1 MPTQRL
7 LLCAAAAFAA
17 SLTLASAQ
25 TFVEL
30 NESFETYNPG
40 QLSGQGNGWIIG
52 NPAQT
57 LVVNAPAGTPYG
69 DQYLRIFRD
78 ATLNG
83 VNRVRNPV
91 VRSFSPD
98 GSILW
103 SMKNNDNSAT
113 GRFSF
118 RLPVNSGASNVWQME
133 IRQDLGDFRF
143 QQLGSWQT
151 QAFTFLT
158 EWTDWRVDFFTSD
171 PDPLNHRVHLTVTRQ
186 SDQVV
191 LLSLQDL
198 RLAQALSAPLTNLYG
213 YDTVG
218 LAGGN
223 LRHDYSLDNLVTI
236 AIPEPRTYALF
247 LGLAVA
253 GLLISRRR
261 RPVL

>member
-1 MPTQRL
+1 
-7 LLCAAAAFAA
+7 
-17 SLTLASAQ
+17 
-25 TFVEL
+25 
-30 NESFETYNPG
+30 
-40 QLSGQGNGWIIG
+40 
-52 NPAQT
+52 
-57 LVVNAPAGTPYG
+57 
-69 DQYLRIFRD
+69 
-78 ATLNG
+78 
-83 VNRVRNPV
+83 
-91 VRSFSPD
+91 
-98 GSILW
+98 
-103 SMKNNDNSAT
+103 
-113 GRFSF
+113 
-118 RLPVNSGASNVWQME
+118 ME